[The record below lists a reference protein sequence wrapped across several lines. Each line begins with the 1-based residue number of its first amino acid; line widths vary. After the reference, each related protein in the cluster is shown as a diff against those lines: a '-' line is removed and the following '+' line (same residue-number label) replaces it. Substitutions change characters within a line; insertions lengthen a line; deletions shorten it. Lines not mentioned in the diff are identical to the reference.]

1 MWRSTVNR
9 DFTPIADGEG
19 LRDLPQDLIKDL
31 SRDQRYL
38 YEIVKSIRS
47 GTLSDIAKKHK
58 IGPVNHSRWL
68 TLASRICRL
77 YVSNVELD
85 QNSMNN
91 LRTLAHFVVTHYAPM
106 WFNIKCEPL
115 YKDGPLNVLRA
126 VKLFKLL
133 PPDVQSIVKP
143 VIERNAYSAHSENIL
158 LAMLADTDK
167 QIRKKGLEKISE
179 IRWGR
184 PFGNTK
190 FRSFVAPQINFDAED
205 YYELISWESVWHEP
219 IITAKM
225 GEFQLKKIEN

>member
-1 MWRSTVNR
+1 MPCLKVIGGDSTAVNTGRKGGAITLLEKELDRRLVWLICLLHVNELPLRHLFVDLDGPTQGDKAFKGPIGKILKHAEEYTVNR

-19 LRDLPQDLIKDL
+19 LRDLPQDVIKDL

-133 PPDVQSIVKP
+133 PPDVQSIV
-143 VIERNAYSAHSENIL
+143 
-158 LAMLADTDK
+158 
-167 QIRKKGLEKISE
+167 
-179 IRWGR
+179 
-184 PFGNTK
+184 
-190 FRSFVAPQINFDAED
+190 
-205 YYELISWESVWHEP
+205 
-219 IITAKM
+219 
-225 GEFQLKKIEN
+225 